1 MKKNFVIIDKK
12 KNKNLSNLIN
22 KKINISL
29 KFLLSFEFIF
39 LKILGSTTL
48 FNQIKRGVGVS
59 KSFD

>member
-12 KNKNLSNLIN
+12 KNQNLSNLIN